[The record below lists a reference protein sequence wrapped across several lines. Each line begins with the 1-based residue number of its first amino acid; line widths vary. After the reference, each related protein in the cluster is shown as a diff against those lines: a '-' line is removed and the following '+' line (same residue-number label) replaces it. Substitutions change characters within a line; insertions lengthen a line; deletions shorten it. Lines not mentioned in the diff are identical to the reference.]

1 VPSVPDL
8 SFEIDVYRQG
18 FTHIA
23 GIDEAG
29 RGCLAGPVVAAAV
42 IFHAGYFINGV
53 DDSKKLSPARREY
66 LFEIIKVNAL
76 SIGIGIVDNKEID
89 KINIY
94 NATINAMKMAVE
106 DLAIHPDYLL
116 IDAVPVKDLP
126 IPQLPIIK
134 GDTLSFTIA
143 SASIVAKVTRDRLMA
158 GHHLSFPNYN
168 FKAHKGY
175 GTREH
180 IERLRQ
186 FGPCSIHRS
195 TFLRK
200 IFMNRHESGG
210 SQRTMKM

>member
-1 VPSVPDL
+1 MPSVPDL
-8 SFEIDVYRQG
+8 SFEINLYRHG
-18 FTHIA
+18 FAHIA

-42 IFHAGYFINGV
+42 IFHAGYTIDGV
-53 DDSKKLSPARREY
+53 NDSKKLSHVRREF
-66 LFEIIKVNAL
+66 LFEIIRVNAL
-76 SIGIGIVDNKEID
+76 SIGVGIVDNKEID

-94 NATINAMKMAVE
+94 KATINAMKMAVE
-106 DLAIHPDYLL
+106 DLAIHPDFLL

-158 GHHLSFPNYN
+158 GHHLSFPDYN
-168 FKAHKGY
+168 FKTHKGY
-175 GTREH
+175 GTRDH

-186 FGPCSIHRS
+186 FGPCTLHRES
-195 TFLRK
+195 FLKK
-200 IFMNRHESGG
+200 IFIKGG
-210 SQRTMKM
+210 